1 MTIDDAI
8 KHCLE
13 RANKDCSDCAGEHR
27 QLAMWLGELQ
37 GLRISTQTLIQK
49 MSDTLNIGLYKF
61 FRVESEDADYK
72 DAVFMFTIDSL
83 KKASSYGRRFTKA
96 PVEDIVDIFTGKY
109 KIVEIPFNPE
119 CGERYYYCDVKN
131 GTVDYDTWL
140 DFSYDFALLRLGII
154 YRTEEEAKL
163 NLKKDY
169 KLLTGKD
176 FEEDSEEEYD
186 E

>member
-13 RANKDCSDCAGEHR
+13 RANKDCSECAGEHR
-27 QLAMWLGELQ
+27 QLAEWLGELQ
-37 GLRISTQTLIQK
+37 DLRISMQTLIQK
-49 MSDTLNIGLYKF
+49 MSETLNVGLYKY
-61 FRVESEDADYK
+61 FRVESDDIDYK
-72 DAVFMFTIDSL
+72 YSVFMFTDNSL
-83 KKASSYGRRFTKA
+83 KKAPSYGKRFTQA
-96 PVEDIVDIFTGKY
+96 PVEDIVAIFTGKY

-119 CGERYYYCDVKN
+119 CGERYYYCNVKQ
-131 GTVDYDTWL
+131 GAVEPDTWL
-140 DFSYDFALLRLGII
+140 NYSYDFAFLKLGII

-163 NLKKDY
+163 NFKKDY

-176 FEEDSEEEYD
+176 FEGEYD